1 MTFSNATHAGL
12 PPPATGGGFTLI
24 EVMVALTILS
34 LVMLAT
40 VSGFRTLAQTQA
52 TLDRTTSRIDE
63 IRTVSAF
70 LRQVFESGIVG
81 ENKSGLG
88 LSLGGIGGGDSEA
101 FFDLDQS
108 AIVLKSIVMMGEGF
122 GGTQVVRVAREGSAV
137 VLRWSQEELKAND
150 KRWQQYPSRELVR
163 DVEEFVVSS
172 RHESDARWQLEWRDD
187 GVPESIRV
195 VMKAHGRFFP
205 ELIIPVQR

>member
-1 MTFSNATHAGL
+1 
-12 PPPATGGGFTLI
+12 
-24 EVMVALTILS
+24 MVALTILS

-40 VSGFRTLAQTQA
+40 VSGFRTLAQTQT
-52 TLDRTTSRIDE
+52 TLDRTINRVDE

-81 ENKSGLG
+81 ENRGGIGLT
-88 LSLGGIGGGDSEA
+88 LGGAGGGDSEA
-101 FFDLDQS
+101 FFDMNPS
-108 AIVLKSIVMMGEGF
+108 GIVLKSIVMMGEGF
-122 GGTQVVRVAREGSAV
+122 GGTQVVRVAREGSAII
-137 VLRWSQEELKAND
+137 LRWSQEELKVKD
-150 KRWQQYPSRELVR
+150 ERWQRYPSRELVR

-172 RHESDARWQLEWRDD
+172 RAKSDAPWTPEWEGN

-195 VMKAHGRFFP
+195 VLKAHGRFFP